1 MLIEKTGNIMSS
13 HETSGFATQPNA
25 PLRQMASLQTSDLK
39 LPKSTTFNMFG
50 KDGFTFFDMLDIINP
65 LQHLPGISFL
75 YRKITGDTIDPG
87 SRIIGGTILGGPIG
101 AIANLGD
108 VILQR
113 ETGKNLVESA
123 TSLFLAKEQKKEINL
138 NKTNATANTIGQE
151 TAKRVSPEGALGTP
165 AVSSP
170 RNQEDQGMSAMPIS
184 ANKTSGKNRTSLH
197 RQDPPELF
205 TAANISTIDKINLE
219 TRFLEKQAF
228 HYGKPAI
235 TPASTKN
242 HLNSANTYTPD
253 NKKKVFKNSLLSG
266 LEKYH
271 ATIKLANTASLGH
284 EALKITR

>member
-1 MLIEKTGNIMSS
+1 MLIEKTGNIMSL

-25 PLRQMASLQTSDLK
+25 PLRQMPSLQTNDLK
-39 LPKSTTFNMFG
+39 LPKSTGFNMFG

-113 ETGKNLVESA
+113 ETGKDLAESA
-123 TSLFLAKEQKKEINL
+123 TSLFLAKEQKKEINFD
-138 NKTNATANTIGQE
+138 KTNATANTIGQE
-151 TAKRVSPEGALGTP
+151 TAKKISPEGTLRTP
-165 AVSSP
+165 TLSRP

-184 ANKTSGKNRTSLH
+184 TNKTSGKDRTSL
-197 RQDPPELF
+197 RREDPPELF
-205 TAANISTIDKINLE
+205 TVPNISTIHEINLE
-219 TRFLEKQAF
+219 TRFLEKQAL
-228 HYGKPAI
+228 HSGKPAI
-235 TPASTKN
+235 TPASTKK
-242 HLNSANTYTPD
+242 HLNSANIHTPD
-253 NKKKVFKNSLLSG
+253 NKRNMFKNSMLSG

-271 ATIKLANTASLGH
+271 ATIKLADTASPGH